1 MIMKNIF
8 VLIEEIKKE
17 LIFETSR
24 SSGKGGQHVNK
35 TESRVTLV
43 WNFMESNLI
52 SEKEK
57 QLIVDKVKSYVSGNI
72 IRVSTEENR
81 SQIKNKKKSIYKL
94 KSILEEAFKVD
105 KPRKKSRVPR
115 SVKEKRIKD
124 KKQKGETKKSR
135 KKVDKRDF

>member
-1 MIMKNIF
+1 MKNIF

>member
-1 MIMKNIF
+1 MKNIF
-8 VLIEEIKKE
+8 LLIEEIKKE
-17 LIFETSR
+17 LVFETSR

-43 WNFMESNLI
+43 WSFTDSNLI

-57 QLIVDKVKSYVSGNI
+57 ELIVSKVKTYISGNL
-72 IRVSTEENR
+72 IRISTEENR

-105 KPRKKSRVPR
+105 KLRKKSRVPR
-115 SVKEKRIKD
+115 SVKEKRIKT
-124 KKQKGETKKSR
+124 KKQKGKIKKSR
-135 KKVDKRDF
+135 KKIDKREF

>member
-1 MIMKNIF
+1 MKNIF
-8 VLIEEIKKE
+8 LLIEEIKKE
-17 LIFETSR
+17 LVFETSR

-43 WNFMESNLI
+43 WSFTDSNLI

-57 QLIVDKVKSYVSGNI
+57 ELIVSKVKTYISGNL
-72 IRVSTEENR
+72 IRISTEENR

-105 KPRKKSRVPR
+105 KLRKKSRVPR
-115 SVKEKRIKD
+115 SVKEKRIKT
-124 KKQKGETKKSR
+124 KKQKGEIKKTR
-135 KKVDKRDF
+135 KKLDKREF

>member
-1 MIMKNIF
+1 MKNIF
-8 VLIEEIKKE
+8 LLIEEIKKE
-17 LIFETSR
+17 LVFETSR

-43 WNFMESNLI
+43 WSFMDSNLI

-57 QLIVDKVKSYVSGNI
+57 ELIVSKVKTYVSGNL
-72 IRVSTEENR
+72 IRISTEENR

-105 KPRKKSRVPR
+105 KLRKKSRVPR
-115 SVKEKRIKD
+115 SVKEKRIKT
-124 KKQKGETKKSR
+124 KKQKGEIKKSR
-135 KKVDKRDF
+135 KKIDKREF

>member
-1 MIMKNIF
+1 MKNIF
-8 VLIEEIKKE
+8 LLIEEIKKE
-17 LIFETSR
+17 LVFETSR

-43 WNFMESNLI
+43 WSFTDSNLI

-57 QLIVDKVKSYVSGNI
+57 ELIVSKVKTYISGNL
-72 IRVSTEENR
+72 IRISTEENR

-105 KPRKKSRVPR
+105 KLRKKSKVPW
-115 SVKEKRIKD
+115 SVKEKRIKT
-124 KKQKGETKKSR
+124 KKQKGEIKKSR
-135 KKVDKRDF
+135 KKIDKREF

>member
-1 MIMKNIF
+1 MKNIF
-8 VLIEEIKKE
+8 LLIEEIKKE
-17 LIFETSR
+17 LVFETSR

-43 WNFMESNLI
+43 WSFTDSNLI

-57 QLIVDKVKSYVSGNI
+57 ELIVSKVKTYISGNL
-72 IRVSTEENR
+72 IRISTEENR

-105 KPRKKSRVPR
+105 KLRKKSRVPR
-115 SVKEKRIKD
+115 SVKEKRIKT
-124 KKQKGETKKSR
+124 KKQKGEIKKSR
-135 KKVDKRDF
+135 KKIDKREF

>member
-1 MIMKNIF
+1 MKNIF
-8 VLIEEIKKE
+8 LLIEEIKKE
-17 LIFETSR
+17 LVFETSR

-43 WNFMESNLI
+43 WSFTNSNLI

-57 QLIVDKVKSYVSGNI
+57 ELIVSKVKTYISGNL
-72 IRVSTEENR
+72 IRISTEENR

-105 KPRKKSRVPR
+105 KLRKKSKVPW
-115 SVKEKRIKD
+115 SVKEKRIKT
-124 KKQKGETKKSR
+124 KKQKGEIKKSR
-135 KKVDKRDF
+135 KKIDKREF

>member
-1 MIMKNIF
+1 MKNIF

-105 KPRKKSRVPR
+105 KPRRKSRVPR

>member
-1 MIMKNIF
+1 MKSIF

-43 WNFMESNLI
+43 WNFIESDLI

-57 QLIVDKVKSYVSGNI
+57 ELITNKAKSYVSGDL
-72 IRVSTEENR
+72 IRISTEENR

-94 KSILEEAFKVD
+94 KEILEEAFKID
-105 KPRKKSRVPR
+105 KPRRKSKVPR

-135 KKVDKRDF
+135 KKIDKRDF

>member
-1 MIMKNIF
+1 MRSIF
-8 VLIEEIKKE
+8 LLIEEIKKE
-17 LIFETSR
+17 LVFETSR

-43 WNFMESNLI
+43 WNFMESDLI
-52 SEKEK
+52 SDKEKE
-57 QLIVDKVKSYVSGNI
+57 LITSKSKSYVTGGLLRI
-72 IRVSTEENR
+72 STEENR
-81 SQIKNKKKSIYKL
+81 SQIKNKKKSVYKL
-94 KSILEEAFKVD
+94 KEILEEAFKVN
-105 KPRKKSRVPR
+105 KPRRKSKVPR